1 MKEADVQKLLRQQR
15 LSRSLHKKYD
25 ILSGLSII
33 SCALSLA
40 CTTPR
45 THAQSPKS
53 QNNVFC
59 CVDDFFER
67 GRERGERMKTESS
80 EDFRER

>member
-1 MKEADVQKLLRQQR
+1 MKEADIQKLLRQQR
-15 LSRSLHKKYD
+15 LSRSLQKKYD

-33 SCALSLA
+33 SSLA

-53 QNNVFC
+53 QNTVFC
-59 CVDDFFER
+59 CVDGFFER
-67 GRERGERMKTESS
+67 GRERGERMKTESL
-80 EDFRER
+80 EDLRER